1 MVYYGAIIVNFL
13 SKDKSMIVLGIE
25 SSCDETAAAIVNDN
39 KEILSNIVLSQDE
52 HKIYGGV
59 VPEIAARSHL
69 DHIDDIISQAFQR
82 ARIKPQQIDAIAAAS
97 GPGLIGGVVVG
108 VMAAKA
114 LALALNKPF
123 IAVNHLEGHALVSR
137 LTDDV
142 EYPYLLLLVSGGHCQ
157 ILIVKSAGDYERLGT
172 TIDDAAGEAFD
183 KVAKMLKL
191 GYPGG
196 PMIEKMA
203 AIGDEN
209 RFSLPHPLRGS
220 GDLNLSF
227 SGLKTAVRKIIESYG
242 NADIE
247 ETILPRKDIADIC
260 ACFQK
265 TACECLF
272 DKLLKATD
280 VFKQKYPQGKHVV
293 VAGGVA
299 ANMYLRGRLEEL
311 AKNKGLIFAA
321 PPIKFCTDNGVM
333 IAWAGL
339 ERFKRG
345 YTDELDFK
353 PRPRWPLDS
362 NAPKAAG
369 AGGVKA

>member
-1 MVYYGAIIVNFL
+1 
-13 SKDKSMIVLGIE
+13 MIVLGIE
-25 SSCDETAAAIVNDN
+25 SSCDETAAAIVND
-39 KEILSNIVLSQDE
+39 KREVLSDVVLSQEE
-52 HKIYGGV
+52 HKVFGGV

-69 DHIDDIISQAFQR
+69 DHIDDMIEQAFEK
-82 ARIKPQQIDAIAAAS
+82 AKIKMKDIDAVAAAS

-137 LTDDV
+137 LTNDV
-142 EYPYLLLLVSGGHCQ
+142 KYPYLLLLVSGGHCQ
-157 ILIVKSAGDYERLGT
+157 ILVVRGPGDYQRLGT

-196 PMIEKMA
+196 PMVEKMA

-209 RFSLPHPLRGS
+209 RFSLPHPLKGS
-220 GDLNLSF
+220 ADCNLSF

-242 NADIE
+242 NGDIE
-247 ETILPRKDIADIC
+247 EIVLPRKDVADVC

-265 TACECLF
+265 TACECLL
-272 DKLLKATD
+272 DKLEIAMKY
-280 VFKQKYPQGKHVV
+280 FKKNYPEGKDVV

-299 ANMYLRGRLEEL
+299 ANMYLREKMEQL
-311 AKNKGLIFAA
+311 AVKNGLLFAA
-321 PPIKFCTDNGVM
+321 PPLRFCTDNGVM

-339 ERFKRG
+339 ERFQKG
-345 YTDELDFK
+345 YIDDLDFK

-362 NAPKAAG
+362 EAPKAAG

>member
-1 MVYYGAIIVNFL
+1 
-13 SKDKSMIVLGIE
+13 MIVLGIE
-25 SSCDETAAAIVNDN
+25 SSCDETAAALVNEK
-39 KEILSNIVLSQDE
+39 KEILAETVLSQEE
-52 HKIYGGV
+52 HKMFGGV

-69 DHIDDIISQAFQR
+69 DHIDDIIEHTVKKAG
-82 ARIKPQQIDAIAAAS
+82 IKLEDIDAVAAAS

-114 LALALNKPF
+114 LSLALQKPF
-123 IAVNHLEGHALVSR
+123 VAVNHLEGHALVSR
-137 LTDDV
+137 LTNNV

-157 ILIVKSAGDYERLGT
+157 ILVVKGVGQYERLGT

-183 KVAKMLKL
+183 KVAKMLNL

-203 AIGDEN
+203 EIGDEN
-209 RFSLPHPLRGS
+209 RFALPHPLQHS

-227 SGLKTAVRKIIESYG
+227 SGLKTAVRKVIESYDASG
-242 NADIE
+242 KIE
-247 ETILPRKDIADIC
+247 NVVLSQKDTADIC
-260 ACFQK
+260 ASFQK
-265 TACECLF
+265 TATECLIG
-272 DKLLKATD
+272 KLSKAAD
-280 VFKQKYPQGKHVV
+280 YFKQHYPQGKHIV

-299 ANMYLRGRLEEL
+299 ANTYLRQHLEEL
-311 AKNKGLIFAA
+311 AQSKNLIFAA
-321 PPIKFCTDNGVM
+321 PPINWCTDNGVM

-339 ERFKRG
+339 ERFAAG
-345 YTDELDFK
+345 LTNELDFK
-353 PRPRWPLDS
+353 PRPRWPLDQ

>member
-1 MVYYGAIIVNFL
+1 
-13 SKDKSMIVLGIE
+13 MIVLGIE
-25 SSCDETAAAIVNDN
+25 SSCDETAAALVNEK
-39 KEILSNIVLSQDE
+39 KEILAQTVLSQEE

-69 DHIDDIISQAFQR
+69 DHIDDIIAHTF
-82 ARIKPQQIDAIAAAS
+82 AKAGVEPQQVDAVAAAA

-123 IAVNHLEGHALVSR
+123 VAVNHLEGHALVSR
-137 LTDDV
+137 LSNDV
-142 EYPYLLLLVSGGHCQ
+142 VYPYLLLLVSGGHCQ
-157 ILIVKSAGDYERLGT
+157 ILVVKGVGDYERLGT

-183 KVAKMLKL
+183 KVAKMLNL

-203 AIGDEN
+203 EVGDEN
-209 RFSLPHPLRGS
+209 RFVLPHPLKGS
-220 GDLNLSF
+220 GDCNLSF
-227 SGLKTAVRKIIESYG
+227 SGLKTAVRKIIESYDEGG
-242 NADIE
+242 NIE
-247 ETILPRKDIADIC
+247 HVILSKKDTADIC

-265 TACECLF
+265 TATECLI
-272 DKLLKATD
+272 DKLARAAD
-280 VFKQKYPQGKHVV
+280 VFKQKYPEGKHMV

-299 ANMYLRGRLEEL
+299 ANGYLRRQLERLAES
-311 AKNKGLIFAA
+311 KGLIFAA
-321 PPIKFCTDNGVM
+321 PPVRWCTDNGVM

-339 ERFKRG
+339 ERFAAG
-345 YTDELDFK
+345 LTDDLDFK
-353 PRPRWPLDS
+353 PRPRWPLDE